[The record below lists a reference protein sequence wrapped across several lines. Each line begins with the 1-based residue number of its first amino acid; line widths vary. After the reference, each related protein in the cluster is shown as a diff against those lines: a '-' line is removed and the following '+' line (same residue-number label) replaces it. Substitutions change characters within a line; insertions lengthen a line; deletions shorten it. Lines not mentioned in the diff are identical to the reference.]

1 MRHSSFVILLGCTY
15 LLVNG
20 TLLFSQSAM
29 AANRCLLL
37 LGGVLLTLGSGCRS
51 SRTCVETPFSGLK
64 AELIQANT
72 NGGRLRL
79 LIVHGMSDHTQGYSS
94 NFVDTIGRKL
104 NLGNPVRQLETFTNR
119 DGLLN
124 GYLARIDFTNQAKN
138 LRAYELTWSPVTH
151 SEKT

>member
-1 MRHSSFVILLGCTY
+1 MTNDERSPNSETRNGQFAYSGFVIRISFVIRHSSFVILLGCTY

-104 NLGNPVRQLETFTNR
+104 NLGNP
-119 DGLLN
+119 
-124 GYLARIDFTNQAKN
+124 ART
-138 LRAYELTWSPVTH
+138 
-151 SEKT
+151 